1 MNKITIGIP
10 KALLYYKYSELW
22 TSFFEELGCEIIV
35 SPNTSKKIL
44 EDGIKFSLDESCMAM
59 KIYMGHVYYLIDKCD
74 YILVPRLKCIKK
86 HEKLCT
92 NFSALYDLVNNI
104 FDKKLINYNVDVDH
118 KEDELYA
125 FVTMGLSL
133 GFSYRK
139 IVSAYHIAKEKE
151 KMLKEREISKQKSI
165 IASSNK
171 IKILLAGHPYNL
183 HDEFIGKQIE
193 RVLEKN
199 NIEIIYSDKY
209 NTKYLEQEVKK
220 ISPKNYWTYNR
231 EIIGA
236 ISHYQELVDG
246 IILITSFPCGP
257 DSLSNEMILRNVKI
271 PITNLIIDEA
281 NSDTGLLTRIE
292 SFIDILEER
301 RKNHDER
308 ENN

>member
-104 FDKKLINYNVDVDH
+104 FDKKLINYNVDVEH

-193 RVLEKN
+193 NVLEKN

-209 NTKYLEQEVKK
+209 DVKYLEQEVKK
-220 ISPKNYWTYNR
+220 ISPKNYWTYNK

>member
-104 FDKKLINYNVDVDH
+104 FDKKLINYNVDVEH

-193 RVLEKN
+193 NVLEKN
-199 NIEIIYSDKY
+199 NIEIIYSDIY
-209 NTKYLEQEVKK
+209 DTKYLEQEVKK
-220 ISPKNYWTYNR
+220 ISPKNYWTYNK